1 MTAELA
7 AEYKTFL
14 AHQDEFMQGH
24 LDEFVLIKKEN
35 VIGFYKSYE
44 NALRDGLSRFGNVP
58 FFVKVVA
65 KEEEIHF
72 FHQGLA

>member
-1 MTAELA
+1 MTVVLAE
-7 AEYKTFL
+7 EYKTYL

-24 LDEFVLIKKEN
+24 LDEFVLIKGEK

-44 NALRDGLSRFGNVP
+44 DALRNGLSKFGNVP

-65 KEEEIHF
+65 KEEEVYF